1 MKTGSIHLAGI
12 GSYLPPTVP
21 VAHAVRDGLIDAEAA
36 EASGITSVTVETAL
50 SATDMAVRAAEVA
63 VRRSGH
69 RPEDFAALLHSGAH
83 YQGPDSWSAP
93 HHVLDRTLGRPVTA
107 LEVRQG
113 CLAMLTSLR
122 LAAAL
127 LTAEDA
133 GDAVLV
139 TGGDNFS
146 TPRVDRWRDSEH
158 AMYADSGA
166 ALVVSRVRGFA
177 EVLSVVSRSVP
188 ELESMHRYGEPLLPP
203 DRPAERPLY
212 VGPRLRAWAGRPG
225 AGPHDMIEAVTRYG
239 ELVAETA
246 AQGLAEAGID
256 RDDLARVAHVGFH
269 EDPLHS
275 LLLDPVGIPAK
286 LGTWEFMRTVG
297 HASVSDPVLG
307 LEHLW
312 TTGQVT
318 EGDHVLLL
326 GATEGMEAGCA
337 VVRITASHDAGA

>member
-1 MKTGSIHLAGI
+1 M
-12 GSYLPPTVP
+12 
-21 VAHAVRDGLIDAEAA
+21 
-36 EASGITSVTVETAL
+36 
-50 SATDMAVRAAEVA
+50 
-63 VRRSGH
+63 
-69 RPEDFAALLHSGAH
+69 LHCGAY

-127 LTAEDA
+127 LTAEQDTA
-133 GDAVLV
+133 EAVLI

-146 TPRVDRWRDSEH
+146 TPLVDRWRDSEH

-166 ALVVSRVRGFA
+166 ALVVSRAGGFA

-203 DRPAERPLY
+203 ARPAERPLH
-212 VGPRLRAWAGRPG
+212 VGPRLQAWSERPG
-225 AGPHDMIEAVTRYG
+225 AGAHDMIEAVTRYG
-239 ELVAETA
+239 QLVAETA
-246 AQGLAEAGID
+246 EQGLAEAGIG
-256 RDDLARVAHVGFH
+256 RSGLARVARRRIPRG
-269 EDPLHS
+269 PAALPAAGLHRH
-275 LLLDPVGIPAK
+275 PAK
-286 LGTWEFMRTVG
+286 QGTWEFMRTIG

-318 EGDHVLLL
+318 EGDHVMLL

-337 VVRITASHDAGA
+337 VVRITTAYDRDA